1 MPAHRMYCWL
11 ESPVNAASPAIP
23 LSAAVRHSVQ
33 PATDAILHELQHPGF
48 TFRKKIS
55 PDEPAVWGA
64 ITNIRFHSKRADK
77 LTSVAR
83 TPLYVPAPLP
93 RLFHPKSHRRIDP
106 NNSQRRQKNRS
117 RGDNGNDDGNRRE
130 SQWVIVSDA
139 VEFTRQNPQRHERE
153 RPVQRS
159 GQSQ

>member
-1 MPAHRMYCWL
+1 MSADML
-11 ESPVNAASPAIP
+11 GASPPNLLLVGISGKCYEPGHP

-33 PATDAILHELQHPGF
+33 PAIDAILHELQRLGF

-55 PDEPAVWGA
+55 PDEPLFVERSRRFGSTRNAR
-64 ITNIRFHSKRADK
+64 IT
-77 LTSVAR
+77 TSVAR
-83 TPLYVPAPLP
+83 IPRYVPAPLP

-106 NNSQRRQKNRS
+106 NNPQRRQKNRS

-139 VEFTRQNPQRHERE
+139 IEFTTQNTQRHE
-153 RPVQRS
+153 
-159 GQSQ
+159 